1 MSNISIY
8 TTSFC
13 PYCIQAKRLL
23 NKKNITFTEINVGK
37 DPEKRAEMMQKS
49 QQRTVPQIFNGDTH
63 VGDCM
68 QIHGFESQGTL
79 DDLLA

>member
-1 MSNISIY
+1 MPDITIY

-23 NKKNITFTEINVGK
+23 KKKNIAFTEINVSK
-37 DPEKRAEMMQKS
+37 DPEKRTEMMQKS
-49 QQRTVPQIFNGDTH
+49 QQRTVPQIFNGDKH

-68 QIHGFESQGTL
+68 QIHGFESQGKL

>member
-1 MSNISIY
+1 MSIITIY

-13 PYCIQAKRLL
+13 PYCVQAKRLL
-23 NKKNITFTEINVGK
+23 NKKNITFVEINVGK
-37 DPEKRAEMMQKS
+37 DPEKRTEMMQKS

-68 QIHGFESQGTL
+68 QIYGFESQGTL
-79 DDLLA
+79 DELLA